1 MSLNIN
7 EKYKPWLENGFWV
20 LVLIIVF
27 VAMQK
32 AMHPGWTIFGI

>member
-1 MSLNIN
+1 MPL
-7 EKYKPWLENGFWV
+7 ELGKYKGQLIENGFWL
-20 LVLIIVF
+20 LVLAIAY